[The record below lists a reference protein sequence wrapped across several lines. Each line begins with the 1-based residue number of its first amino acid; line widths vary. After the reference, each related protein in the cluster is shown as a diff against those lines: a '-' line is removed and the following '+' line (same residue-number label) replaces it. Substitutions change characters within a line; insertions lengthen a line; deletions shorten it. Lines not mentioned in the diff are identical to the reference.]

1 MVSILNSSEASVSQR
16 SNVVVRLIGWQ
27 ILTFFFAFFLNNAL
41 VIYFDLQSV
50 PATSTAFTP
59 RTSIQTMVYVLC
71 FGWTAWM
78 VMRDPNRSLRRDA
91 NSISNFNAYFVRGC
105 FFSVLFIGLADATI
119 AWIRVESLLPVLF
132 NEYLAAALL
141 RANFV
146 GPVVHGP
153 LLLLGFVTALFTR
166 TLGFIWLSLMIVGAE
181 LLIVI
186 SRFVF
191 SYEQSL
197 MGDLVRYWY
206 AALFLFASAY
216 TLLEEG
222 HVRVDI
228 AYAGMSQRNKA
239 RVNAYGALFLGMVTA
254 TTIFLICLWSKQSI
268 VTSPV
273 LNFEVSQT
281 GTAGM
286 YTKYQMAAFLL
297 IFAITMQFQFVSQF
311 FDAVADMK
319 NEPGKRS
326 PEPISH

>member
-1 MVSILNSSEASVSQR
+1 
-16 SNVVVRLIGWQ
+16 
-27 ILTFFFAFFLNNAL
+27 
-41 VIYFDLQSV
+41 
-50 PATSTAFTP
+50 
-59 RTSIQTMVYVLC
+59 
-71 FGWTAWM
+71 M

-132 NEYLAAALL
+132 NEYLASALL